1 VAIPAVSLTDLVL
14 GRARELGD
22 RPALIDGATGD
33 TLTYRRFADEV
44 ERTAGGLHA
53 WGFRKGDV
61 AAILTPNRPAFAV
74 AFHAVARLGG
84 ACTTINP
91 AFTAGEISKQLEDS
105 GARVVFTVPELAGRV
120 AQAAGGGVER
130 LWCFGDPAPERSF
143 ESLSAAGAVAPP
155 VPIDPAEDVV
165 AIPYSSG
172 TTGHPKGVMLT
183 HRNIV
188 ATLALLQPLERYE
201 DGDHTIAVLPFFHIY
216 GLVVILNQ
224 GLARGA
230 TVITLPRFDMEAFL
244 GAIERWR
251 VRRLYLAPPMVLRLA
266 RDEAV
271 EGHDLSS
278 VEVAVSGAAPLPA
291 SVAAELSSRIG
302 CYVKQGYG
310 MTELSPVA
318 HMHPDDPAAVP
329 PGTVG
334 VIHPNTL
341 VRLVDPVTGEDAPEG
356 ASGELWV
363 KGPQVMKGYLNHPE
377 ATADTITPDGWL
389 RTGDV
394 ARAGPDGNFAIVDR
408 LKELIKYKGYQVA
421 PAELEAVLL
430 EHPDVADV
438 AVIPVKD
445 EDAGELPKAVV
456 VRKPGTDPTPEQLME
471 FVAAQVAPY
480 KRVRLLSFAD
490 EIPKSPSGKILRRLL
505 S

>member
-1 VAIPAVSLTDLVL
+1 
-14 GRARELGD
+14 
-22 RPALIDGATGD
+22 
-33 TLTYRRFADEV
+33 
-44 ERTAGGLHA
+44 
-53 WGFRKGDV
+53 
-61 AAILTPNRPAFAV
+61 
-74 AFHAVARLGG
+74 
-84 ACTTINP
+84 
-91 AFTAGEISKQLEDS
+91 
-105 GARVVFTVPELAGRV
+105 
-120 AQAAGGGVER
+120 
-130 LWCFGDPAPERSF
+130 
-143 ESLSAAGAVAPP
+143 
-155 VPIDPAEDVV
+155 
-165 AIPYSSG
+165 
-172 TTGHPKGVMLT
+172 
-183 HRNIV
+183 
-188 ATLALLQPLERYE
+188 
-201 DGDHTIAVLPFFHIY
+201 
-216 GLVVILNQ
+216 
-224 GLARGA
+224 
-230 TVITLPRFDMEAFL
+230 
-244 GAIERWR
+244 
-251 VRRLYLAPPMVLRLA
+251 
-266 RDEAV
+266 V

-456 VRKPGTDPTPEQLME
+456 VRKPRTDPTPEQLME